1 MINEGKRRKKR
12 RGSRLRE
19 LDSGFARD
27 ARVTKREEKRRGE
40 RGHIGEEASCRETTG
55 RERGRFETTD
65 EMTVL
70 CALWATLSTVAS
82 ILACS
87 GFYLPYWIQVRE
99 RILLPFRSSRR
110 RRTETA
116 DHGST
121 IDRSIDDGTLAFFL
135 SSLSPSKFTRADR
148 NRIRIRV
155 LIRRRR

>member
-110 RRTETA
+110 RRTETT

>member
-12 RGSRLRE
+12 RGSGLRE

-110 RRTETA
+110 RRTRIT
-116 DHGST
+116 DQRS
-121 IDRSIDDGTLAFFL
+121 IDRSMMERWPSF
-135 SSLSPSKFTRADR
+135 SPPFPPRNLRA
-148 NRIRIRV
+148 RIEIEYAYV
-155 LIRRRR
+155 S